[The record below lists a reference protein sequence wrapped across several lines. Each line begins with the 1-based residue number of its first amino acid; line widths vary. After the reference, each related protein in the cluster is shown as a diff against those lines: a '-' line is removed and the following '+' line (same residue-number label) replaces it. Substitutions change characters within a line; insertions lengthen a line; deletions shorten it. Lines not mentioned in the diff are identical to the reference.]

1 MQDECRGSGAPPESN
16 DHHVEFDRFD
26 DEQFMSMFTT
36 DEISAAA
43 AAAAAAGPTGS
54 CSNPSTPSDHN
65 SINDDDQP
73 PPHGDQKKKRE
84 LKHEFEEAESEC
96 KLEAQPTQNGD
107 NNATKNTSS
116 DRKVDPKRVK
126 R

>member
-1 MQDECRGSGAPPESN
+1 MQDQCAGSGAQPESN
-16 DHHVEFDRFD
+16 DDHVEFDRFD

>member
-1 MQDECRGSGAPPESN
+1 MQDECRGSAAPPESN

-43 AAAAAAGPTGS
+43 AAAAEGPTGS

-96 KLEAQPTQNGD
+96 KLESQPTQNGD

>member
-1 MQDECRGSGAPPESN
+1 MQDECRGTGAPPEAN
-16 DHHVEFDRFD
+16 DQHVEFDRFD

-73 PPHGDQKKKRE
+73 PPNGDRKKRE